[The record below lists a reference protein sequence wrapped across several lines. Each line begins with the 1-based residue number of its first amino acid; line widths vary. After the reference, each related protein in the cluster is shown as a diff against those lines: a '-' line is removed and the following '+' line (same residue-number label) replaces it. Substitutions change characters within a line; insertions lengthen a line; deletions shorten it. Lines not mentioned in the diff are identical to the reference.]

1 MAVYADDAQDVI
13 HIHIKHHVPAN
24 RSPLRSRGQARFIR
38 PNFMA
43 PISTIIGAISDWA
56 SQYFVWMLV
65 SSAFMFVGSLLVA
78 WLMILRIP
86 ADYLCRPDTI
96 NCRKTQQTTL
106 AYFFRKLVWNSLGFA
121 LLMTGFLMLFTPG
134 QGLLFILLGVTL
146 MDLPY
151 KNQITQRLASRKGTL
166 GVINGIRSRSGK
178 QALTT
183 ESQT

>member
-13 HIHIKHHVPAN
+13 HIHIKHRVPAN
-24 RSPLRSRGQARFIR
+24 RSPLRSRGQARF
-38 PNFMA
+38 MA
-43 PISTIIGAISDWA
+43 PVSTIVEAITDWA

-65 SSAFMFVGSLLVA
+65 ASAFMFVGSLLVA
-78 WLMILRIP
+78 WLMILRLP
-86 ADYLCRPDTI
+86 ADYLCRPDTT
-96 NCRKTQQTTL
+96 NCRKTQQTNL
-106 AYFFRKLVWNSLGFA
+106 AYFFQKLVWNSLSFA
-121 LLMTGFLMLFTPG
+121 LFMTGFLMLFTPG

-166 GVINGIRSRSGK
+166 GIINGIRSRSGQ